1 MNELHRSPPDSVQ
14 IRHGNTGHAQI
25 PSPNILPFRTG
36 TAVGMNYF
44 SRKNTAGAF
53 SSDGYRY
60 QDHCALLKA
69 VQSLQDNEFES
80 IGIETEDD
88 FCLLFHHQRINVQV
102 KDSELSSALIKAH
115 VAENQLLIGSGIKK
129 EVETFLA
136 YLTQYRNAQ
145 ASGET
150 PERKRQIDAD
160 FAVVVK
166 KLDLPDIPASWSLQ
180 HVPRAGL
187 YENIAHNIHRIANSR
202 RQLVNADECI
212 SKLLSLFA
220 NARSERNYFD
230 KKQLLA
236 VISGFTADV
245 HIIESHFSSF
255 EVPMAQKVL
264 NSVGGAAPQLLD
276 KIAEKIIHAEILQK
290 KGDLREALK
299 IYTSLS
305 EFIETDEIFLA
316 CAMLH
321 DMLDDTPAA
330 RESAGRAL
338 DCNRRSFG
346 AHFIL
351 ATLACATG
359 DKREGLNHFEAAYA
373 INPSDPALLYN
384 LGVFWQKEDLPKATD
399 FYKRSLALN
408 NDNSSAHLNCGISLF
423 LSGDCKNALDHIN
436 QALLLDPGAADA
448 LSQKGEIL
456 RFLGDHSDAAG
467 LFERALSSDGD
478 NVISLV
484 GLAYCYLA
492 EGDVSGVG
500 LLIDHHEEKLRN
512 LNVGQALE
520 ISVPGGNSTSLIAI
534 ERSTDRKLKFCYND
548 LNTMVSWPNN
558 DLVILGTLPLPTDQL
573 MPQIIKVYETREHY
587 LEALL
592 MIASGPEDEDI
603 GLTHGKIRVL
613 PDHCLITLQISALT
627 IFGKTPRI
635 NGGLESFQDNYHDNF
650 LLILANRETRE
661 HFHLNLQGIEFS

>member
-1 MNELHRSPPDSVQ
+1 MNELHRTPPNSVQ

-25 PSPNILPFRTG
+25 SSPNILAFRTG
-36 TAVGMNYF
+36 TAVGMDYF

-102 KDSELSSALIKAH
+102 KDSELSSTLIKAH

-166 KLDLPDIPASWSLQ
+166 KLRLPDIPASWSLQ

-236 VISGFTADV
+236 VISGFTADF

-276 KIAEKIIHAEILQK
+276 KIAEKILHAEILQK

-321 DMLDDTPAA
+321 DMLDDMPAA

-484 GLAYCYLA
+484 GLAYCCLA
-492 EGDVSGVG
+492 LGDVSGVG
-500 LLIDHHEEKLRN
+500 LLINHHEKKLLE
-512 LNVGQALE
+512 LNVGQSLE
-520 ISVPGGNSTSLIAI
+520 INVPGGSSSLITI
-534 ERSTDRKLKFCYND
+534 ERSTDKQLKFCYND
-548 LNTMVSWPNN
+548 LSVKVSWPNN
-558 DLVILGTLPLPTDQL
+558 DSVSIGTLPLRTGELVPHIT
-573 MPQIIKVYETREHY
+573 KVYDTREDF
-587 LEALL
+587 LKALL
-592 MIASGPEDEDI
+592 LIASDTDNEDNK
-603 GLTHGKIRVL
+603 LNHGKIRVL
-613 PDHCLITLQISALT
+613 PDRCLITLQINALT
-627 IFGKTPRI
+627 ITGTTPRI
-635 NGGLESFQDNYHDNF
+635 MGGLESFQENYDGNF
-650 LLILANRETRE
+650 RLILVNRESRIAN
-661 HFHLNLQGIEFS
+661 HFNLQGVEFS